1 MFSNLDNQENVTDI
15 INKSSVKGF
24 FITEVAKKNS
34 SYMICKKSTDQ
45 LYNVLEEILLDLHRH
60 VAKLALL

>member
-1 MFSNLDNQENVTDI
+1 MFANLDNQENVTDI
-15 INKSSVKGF
+15 VNKSSVKGF

-34 SYMICKKSTDQ
+34 SYMTCKKSTDQ
-45 LYNVLEEILLDLHRH
+45 LCTVLEEILLDLHCH